1 LRQTFLAI
9 LGHDLRNPLSNIQI
23 ASQILLK
30 SEALNIQ
37 QLDPTARIQKSV
49 STMSRM
55 IKDLLEFAD
64 GQIGKK
70 IPVKLAAANMG
81 SICRE
86 SLVEVQ
92 SAYPMRFLIFK

>member
-1 LRQTFLAI
+1 
-9 LGHDLRNPLSNIQI
+9 
-23 ASQILLK
+23 
-30 SEALNIQ
+30 
-37 QLDPTARIQKSV
+37 
-49 STMSRM
+49 MSRM